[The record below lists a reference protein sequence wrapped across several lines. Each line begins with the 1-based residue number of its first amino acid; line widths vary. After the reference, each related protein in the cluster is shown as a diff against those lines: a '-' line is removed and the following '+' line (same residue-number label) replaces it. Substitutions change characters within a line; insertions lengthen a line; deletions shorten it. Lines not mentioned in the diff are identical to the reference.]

1 LSRSTDRA
9 LASAFGAAAAVTG
22 AIAALMAVFL
32 VVESLPVVSAV
43 GFVRLLSDGAW
54 FPAGSPMDGRFDLR
68 PMIAGTAAAAAGAL
82 ILAAPLGVASA
93 LVCAFYAPS
102 PIDAIYR
109 RVLELMAGIP
119 SVVYGWWGLVV
130 LAPIVRQVQP
140 PGQSLLTAMLILALM
155 ILPTVALLSEVA
167 LRQVPRSYLAGAA
180 ALGLSRWSAIRGVA
194 LPAARGG
201 LAGALL
207 LAGARAVGET
217 MAVVMVAGN
226 VVQAPDTVFAPIRT
240 LTANIALELGY
251 AMDVHRAAL
260 FASGLCLM
268 GLTGAI
274 VLLAAHLPGRAN
286 VGAVS

>member
-9 LASAFGAAAAVTG
+9 LVAAFGAAAAVTG
-22 AIAALMAVFL
+22 AIVVLMAVFL
-32 VVESLPVVSAV
+32 VFESLPALGTIGLRRV
-43 GFVRLLSDGAW
+43 LSDGAW
-54 FPAGSPMDGRFDLR
+54 FPAGGLADGRFDLR
-68 PMIAGTAAAAAGAL
+68 PMIVGTVAAAAGAL
-82 ILAAPLGVASA
+82 ALAAPLGVASA
-93 LVCAFYAPS
+93 LLCVFYAPA
-102 PIDAIYR
+102 PVGALYR

-155 ILPTVALLSEVA
+155 ILPTVALLSDVA

-180 ALGLSRWSAIRGVA
+180 ALGLSRWAAIRGVA

-201 LAGALL
+201 IVAALL
-207 LAGARAVGET
+207 LAGARAIGET

-226 VVQAPDTVFAPIRT
+226 VVQIPHSVMAPVRT

-251 AMDVHRAAL
+251 AMDLHRAAL
-260 FASGLCLM
+260 FVSGLCLM
-268 GLTGAI
+268 GLTGML
-274 VLLAAHLPGRAN
+274 VLFASPMAGRARA
-286 VGAVS
+286 GATR